1 MDLKVFKLAANTKNH
16 KLLKDYDYVLRQ
28 KNTFCGDEITIS
40 IKVKS
45 KKVHK
50 IGYSCKSCIYTQASA
65 SLLSEFFKNKSF
77 KEIDDI
83 ILELNK
89 FSKKQTTKLPKK
101 LSVLNKIINE
111 KNLARKDCLLLP
123 FITVKKMIKN
133 L

>member
-28 KNTFCGDEITIS
+28 KNTFCGDEVTIS
-40 IKVKS
+40 IKAKS
-45 KKVHK
+45 EKVYK

-89 FSKKQTTKLPKK
+89 FCKKQKSKLPKK

>member
-40 IKVKS
+40 IKAKS
-45 KKVHK
+45 KKVYK

>member
-40 IKVKS
+40 IKAKS
-45 KKVHK
+45 KKVYK
-50 IGYSCKSCIYTQASA
+50 IGYKCKSCIYTQASA

-89 FSKKQTTKLPKK
+89 FCKKQTSKLPKK

-123 FITVKKMIKN
+123 FITVKKMLKS
-133 L
+133 

>member
-40 IKVKS
+40 IKAKS
-45 KKVHK
+45 NKVYK
-50 IGYSCKSCIYTQASA
+50 IGYKCKSCIYTQASA

-83 ILELNK
+83 VLELNK
-89 FSKKQTTKLPKK
+89 FCKKQTSKLPKK

-123 FITVKKMIKN
+123 FITVKKC
-133 L
+133 

>member
-40 IKVKS
+40 IKAKS
-45 KKVHK
+45 NKVYK
-50 IGYSCKSCIYTQASA
+50 IGYKCKSCIYTQASA

-89 FSKKQTTKLPKK
+89 FCKKQTSKLPKK

-123 FITVKKMIKN
+123 FITVKKMLKN

>member
-40 IKVKS
+40 IKAKS
-45 KKVHK
+45 KKVYK

-77 KEIDDI
+77 KEINDI

-89 FSKKQTTKLPKK
+89 FCKKQTPKLPKR
-101 LSVLNKIINE
+101 LSALNKIINGN
-111 KNLARKDCLLLP
+111 NLARKDCLLLP

>member
-40 IKVKS
+40 ITAKS
-45 KKVHK
+45 KKVYK
-50 IGYSCKSCIYTQASA
+50 IGYICKSCIYTQASA

-77 KEIDDI
+77 KEINDI

-89 FSKKQTTKLPKK
+89 FCKKQTSKLPKK

-123 FITVKKMIKN
+123 FITVKKMLKS

>member
-28 KNTFCGDEITIS
+28 KNTFCGDEIIIS
-40 IKVKS
+40 IKAKS
-45 KKVHK
+45 NKVYK
-50 IGYSCKSCIYTQASA
+50 IGYNCKSCIYTQASA

-89 FSKKQTTKLPKK
+89 FCKKQTSKLPKK

>member
-1 MDLKVFKLAANTKNH
+1 MDLKIFKLAANTKNH

-77 KEIDDI
+77 KEINDI

-89 FSKKQTTKLPKK
+89 FCKKQTPKLPKK
-101 LSVLNKIINE
+101 LSALNKIINGN
-111 KNLARKDCLLLP
+111 NLARKDCLLLP

>member
-40 IKVKS
+40 IKAKS
-45 KKVHK
+45 KKVYK

-89 FSKKQTTKLPKK
+89 FCKKQKSKLPQK

>member
-40 IKVKS
+40 IKAKS
-45 KKVHK
+45 KKVYK

-83 ILELNK
+83 IL
-89 FSKKQTTKLPKK
+89 
-101 LSVLNKIINE
+101 
-111 KNLARKDCLLLP
+111 
-123 FITVKKMIKN
+123 
-133 L
+133 

>member
-40 IKVKS
+40 IKAKS
-45 KKVHK
+45 KKVYK
-50 IGYSCKSCIYTQASA
+50 IGYKCKSCIYTQASA
-65 SLLSEFFKNKSF
+65 SLLSEFFKNKSV

-83 ILELNK
+83 VLELNK
-89 FSKKQTTKLPKK
+89 FCKKQTSKLPKK
-101 LSVLNKIINE
+101 LSVLNKLINE

-123 FITVKKMIKN
+123 FITVKKMLKS

>member
-40 IKVKS
+40 IKSKS
-45 KKVHK
+45 KKVYK
-50 IGYSCKSCIYTQASA
+50 IGYKCKSCIYTQASA

-123 FITVKKMIKN
+123 FITVKKMLKD

>member
-40 IKVKS
+40 IKAKS
-45 KKVHK
+45 NKVYK
-50 IGYSCKSCIYTQASA
+50 IGYKCKSCIYTQASA

-89 FSKKQTTKLPKK
+89 FCKKQTSKLPKK

-111 KNLARKDCLLLP
+111 KNLARKECLLLP
-123 FITVKKMIKN
+123 FITVKKMLKN

>member
-40 IKVKS
+40 IKAKS
-45 KKVHK
+45 KKVYK
-50 IGYSCKSCIYTQASA
+50 IGYKCKSCIYTQASA

-89 FSKKQTTKLPKK
+89 FCKKQTYKLPKK

-123 FITVKKMIKN
+123 FITVKKMLKD

>member
-40 IKVKS
+40 IKAKS
-45 KKVHK
+45 KKVYK
-50 IGYSCKSCIYTQASA
+50 IGYKCKSCIYTQASA

-89 FSKKQTTKLPKK
+89 FCKKQTYKLPKK

>member
-40 IKVKS
+40 IKAKS
-45 KKVHK
+45 NKVYK
-50 IGYSCKSCIYTQASA
+50 IGYKCKSCIYTQASA

-77 KEIDDI
+77 KEIDDK

-89 FSKKQTTKLPKK
+89 FCKKQTTKLPKK

>member
-40 IKVKS
+40 IKAKS
-45 KKVHK
+45 KKVYK
-50 IGYSCKSCIYTQASA
+50 IGYKCKSCIYTQASA

-89 FSKKQTTKLPKK
+89 FYKKQTSKLPKK

-123 FITVKKMIKN
+123 FITVKKMLKD

>member
-40 IKVKS
+40 IKAKS
-45 KKVHK
+45 KKVYK
-50 IGYSCKSCIYTQASA
+50 IGYKCKSCIYTQASA

>member
-40 IKVKS
+40 IKAKS
-45 KKVHK
+45 KKVYK

-89 FSKKQTTKLPKK
+89 FCKKQTKYAGFHYCPCFSL
-101 LSVLNKIINE
+101 VFW
-111 KNLARKDCLLLP
+111 C
-123 FITVKKMIKN
+123 
-133 L
+133 

>member
-40 IKVKS
+40 IKAKS
-45 KKVHK
+45 NKVYK
-50 IGYSCKSCIYTQASA
+50 IGYKCKSCIYTQASA

-89 FSKKQTTKLPKK
+89 FCKKQTSKLPKK
-101 LSVLNKIINE
+101 LSILNKIINE

-123 FITVKKMIKN
+123 FITVKKMLKN

>member
-40 IKVKS
+40 IKAKS
-45 KKVHK
+45 NKVYK
-50 IGYSCKSCIYTQASA
+50 IGYKCKSCIYTQASA

-89 FSKKQTTKLPKK
+89 FCKKQTTKLPKK

-123 FITVKKMIKN
+123 FITVKKMLKN

>member
-40 IKVKS
+40 IKAKS
-45 KKVHK
+45 KKVYK

-123 FITVKKMIKN
+123 FITVKKMLKS

>member
-40 IKVKS
+40 IKAKS
-45 KKVHK
+45 NKVYK
-50 IGYSCKSCIYTQASA
+50 IGYKCKSCIYTQASA

-77 KEIDDI
+77 KEINDI

-89 FSKKQTTKLPKK
+89 FCKKQTTKLPKK

>member
-28 KNTFCGDEITIS
+28 KNTFCGDEIIIS
-40 IKVKS
+40 IKAKS
-45 KKVHK
+45 KKVYK
-50 IGYSCKSCIYTQASA
+50 IGYNCKSCIYTQASA
-65 SLLSEFFKNKSF
+65 SLLSEFLKNKSF

-89 FSKKQTTKLPKK
+89 FCKKQTSKLPKK

-123 FITVKKMIKN
+123 FITVKKMLKD